1 MTRLYRYSFIIQELL
16 STNYHDAINAAL
28 SFMAEFIALNLVE
41 TKRSAFTHSYF
52 AKAYQTIV
60 YISPIALTRCYYLKP
75 GI

>member
-1 MTRLYRYSFIIQELL
+1 MRELL
-16 STNYHDAINAAL
+16 SMNRHAAHNAAL

-41 TKRSAFTHSYF
+41 TKRGAFAAHSYS

-60 YISPIALTRCYYLKP
+60 YISPIALTRCYYLKL